1 MATQAALIRALSN
14 KSETTKI
21 PRHLGSKAKLPK
33 PRKSD
38 TLLRLV
44 RRVKGAHMT
53 DLQKA
58 TGWQAHS
65 IRAGLTGLRKKGICI
80 ELNRAASGKTWYKAV
95 EG

>member
-1 MATQAALIRALSN
+1 MATQAALIRALSP
-14 KSETTKI
+14 KSETTKT
-21 PRHLGSKAKLPK
+21 PRQVRSKTKLLK

-44 RRVKGAHMT
+44 RRVKGAQMT

-65 IRAGLTGLRKKGICI
+65 IRAGLTGLRKKGIRI
-80 ELNRAASGKTWYKAV
+80 ELSRAASGKTWYKV
-95 EG
+95 IEG

>member
-1 MATQAALIRALSN
+1 MATQAALISNLSI
-14 KSETTKI
+14 KSEQTKAH
-21 PRHLGSKAKLPK
+21 PRPKTKLPK
-33 PRKSD
+33 PRKVD

-44 RRVKGAHMT
+44 SRLKGAQMM

-65 IRAGLTGLRKKGICI
+65 IRAGLSGLRKEGVRIDRI
-80 ELNRAASGKTWYKAV
+80 HSSSGKTWYKAV

>member
-1 MATQAALIRALSN
+1 MATQTHLVSRLSYKPDHTRTSPRV
-14 KSETTKI
+14 KSKT
-21 PRHLGSKAKLPK
+21 KLPK

-44 RRVKGAHMT
+44 SRVNGAQMT
-53 DLQKA
+53 GLQKA

-65 IRAGLTGLRKKGICI
+65 IRAGLTGLRKEGIRI
-80 ELNRAASGKTWYKAV
+80 DRIHSSAGKTWYKVV

>member
-1 MATQAALIRALSN
+1 MATQADLISKLST
-14 KSETTKI
+14 KSETPKTPRPTRSKTK
-21 PRHLGSKAKLPK
+21 LLK

-44 RRVKGAHMT
+44 RRVKGAQMT

-65 IRAGLTGLRKKGICI
+65 IRAGLTGLRKKGIRI
-80 ELNRAASGKTWYKAV
+80 ELSRAASGKTWYKV
-95 EG
+95 IEG